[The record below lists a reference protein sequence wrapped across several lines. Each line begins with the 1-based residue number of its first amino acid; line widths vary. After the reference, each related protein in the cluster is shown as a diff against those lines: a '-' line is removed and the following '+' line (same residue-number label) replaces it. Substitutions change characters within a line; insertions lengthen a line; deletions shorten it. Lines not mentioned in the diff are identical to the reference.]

1 MTENVN
7 TRVILVQVK
16 ELGAN
21 VIGGLNALD
30 SNMFIISTGL
40 VQVKLQ

>member
-1 MTENVN
+1 MTEYVN

-30 SNMFIISTGL
+30 
-40 VQVKLQ
+40 